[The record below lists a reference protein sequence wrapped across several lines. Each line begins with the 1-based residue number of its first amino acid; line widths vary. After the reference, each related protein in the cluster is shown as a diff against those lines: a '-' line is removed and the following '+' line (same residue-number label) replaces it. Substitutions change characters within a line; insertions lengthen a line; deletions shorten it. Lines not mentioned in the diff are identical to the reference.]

1 MNRVPDGLLLHW
13 LAAMS
18 YIYLIQHY
26 IPSSEDWQRHG
37 STAVLLQ
44 SRRNSNG
51 SGNSD
56 SDSRFFT
63 NPQYAALTDSTDNPM
78 YSSPTASDLAKHRV
92 PLPLLPTLYEELDG
106 YAVPSTVGTKGSNGA
121 SPPSN
126 YLQPVS
132 SPSHKSAVAV
142 ADSSKGKSL
151 ESLDTSTILHN
162 RSSGIYED
170 PDYARVS
177 ERKPLDSGTAHIN
190 KGELVEDGRGGG
202 DSGERGVV
210 VVGEYELPSPQRSIQ
225 QHTQE
230 FPDHEHAT
238 AVKPKQ
244 EFPDHK
250 HATAVKPK
258 QQ

>member
-13 LAAMS
+13 QLAAMS
-18 YIYLIQHY
+18 YQHY
-26 IPSSEDWQRHG
+26 IPSSEDWQRQG

-44 SRRNSNG
+44 SRRSSNT

-63 NPQYAALTDSTDNPM
+63 NPQYAALTDSADNPM
-78 YSSPTASDLAKHRV
+78 YSNPTASDLAKHRA
-92 PLPLLPTLYEELDG
+92 PLPPLPTLYEELDG

-151 ESLDTSTILHN
+151 ESLDTSTVLHN

-177 ERKPLDSGTAHIN
+177 EWKPLGSGT
-190 KGELVEDGRGGG
+190 ELVEDGRGGG

-210 VVGEYELPSPQRSIQ
+210 VVGEYELPSPQRSVQ

-230 FPDHEHAT
+230 IPDPEYS
-238 AVKPKQ
+238 
-244 EFPDHK
+244 
-250 HATAVKPK
+250 TAVKPK